1 MNNKIILF
9 NPRSANS
16 KPRIPNSIL
25 SIAASVEGKYDY
37 LIIDGNIEKN
47 PLQKIVK
54 AIQSGSYKYFGI
66 TVMPGPQLK
75 QAIIISKEIKKS
87 FNDIKIIWGGYFPSN
102 QPKVVLESGYV
113 DFIINGPGD
122 HAFPNLIDSLESGIE
137 YGSINNLIFKNDNR
151 IIINPKDELYDQDSL
166 FTLPYDKLNEF
177 YPLNYYLGKTFLGSK
192 TIAYHSSVGCPFSC
206 SFCAIVPI
214 YNARWKGRSAQKIYD
229 DIIYLKNKYGGN
241 AIEFHDNNFFVS
253 EKRTIEF
260 SELIKNEN
268 IIWWGEGRIDTVN
281 NYKDST
287 LKLMRDAG
295 CRMIFFGAE
304 SGNDEVLKQM
314 NKGGTQSKEQIKKF
328 AARMKIFDI
337 IPEYS
342 FVLGLP
348 GSSDEAVM
356 KQIEEDINFIRAIK
370 EINPET
376 EIIIYIYSPVPMG
389 DSELFKQAANKGF
402 KFPEKLEDWINP
414 HWEKFDLRKN
424 PLTPW
429 LKDGM
434 VNKIKNFETVLNGS
448 YPTVSDI
455 KLSPLQRAT
464 IKLVSRIRYN
474 LKLYTLPYEIKILQK
489 YWLRYRQPEIE
500 GFYVE

>member
-1 MNNKIILF
+1 MNKIILF

-37 LIIDGNIEKN
+37 LIVDGNLEKD
-47 PLQKIVK
+47 PLQKIINAFQTGK
-54 AIQSGSYKYFGI
+54 YKYFGI

-75 QAIIISKEIKKS
+75 QAIPISREIKRKYKDS
-87 FNDIKIIWGGYFPSN
+87 VIIWGGYFPSN
-102 QPKVVLESGYV
+102 QPEVVIRSGYV

-122 HAFPNLIDSLESGIE
+122 LAFPKLINALENNGQPD
-137 YGSINNLIFKNDNR
+137 SINSLIFLKEDKIFYTTR
-151 IIINPKDELYDQDSL
+151 DELYDQDNL
-166 FTLPYDKLNEF
+166 PVLPYDKLNDF
-177 YPLNYYLGKTFLGSK
+177 YPLKYYLGKTFLGSK

-214 YNARWKGRSAQKIYD
+214 YNARWKARSAQKVYE
-229 DIIYLKNKYGGN
+229 DIKYLKDVYNGT

-253 EKRTIEF
+253 EKRTVEF
-260 SELIKNEN
+260 SKLIKNEN
-268 IIWWGEGRIDTVN
+268 MIWWGEGRIDTVN
-281 NYKDST
+281 NYKDSS
-287 LKLMRDAG
+287 LELMREAG

-314 NKGGTQSKEQIKKF
+314 NKGGTQTKEQIKHF
-328 AARMKIFDI
+328 AARMKQFDI

-348 GSSDEAVM
+348 GDSEKAVK
-356 KQIEEDINFIRAIK
+356 KQIDDDINFIREIK
-370 EINPET
+370 EINQET
-376 EIIIYIYSPVPMG
+376 EIIIYIYSPVPTT
-389 DSELFKQAANKGF
+389 DSELFKQASSKGF

-414 HWEKFDLRKN
+414 HWERFDLRKN

-429 LKDGM
+429 LTEEM
-434 VNKIKNFETVLNGS
+434 VSKIRNFETVLNGY

-455 KLSPLQRAT
+455 KLSKLQREAVR
-464 IKLVSRIRYN
+464 IISKIRYKAKIYN
-474 LKLYTLPYEIKILQK
+474 LPYEIKLLQK
-489 YWLRYRQPEIE
+489 YWLRYRKPEIE